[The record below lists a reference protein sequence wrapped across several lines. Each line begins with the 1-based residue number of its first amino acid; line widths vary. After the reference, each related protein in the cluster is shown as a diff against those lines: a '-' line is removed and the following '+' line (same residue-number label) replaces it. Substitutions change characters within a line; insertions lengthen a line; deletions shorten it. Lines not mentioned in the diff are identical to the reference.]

1 MFTFEDILKTD
12 GIGVQ
17 NKGLF
22 LPLKTVMDEL
32 KETLF
37 SNVSERVAVM
47 LKEDLESLG
56 PMKTSEVEKAQ
67 QNIIYMSK
75 QFEENGKT
83 AITSRGERLAGT
95 PKKFNVHQESGQLP
109 TRFFLPVR
117 CGGFKKND
125 ILCKKTVFP

>member
-1 MFTFEDILKTD
+1 MKMNGPEQLAKVLANMNDEIINWRFTFEDILKTD

-56 PMKTSEVEKAQ
+56 PIKTSKVEKAQ
-67 QNIIYMSK
+67 QNIIYMCK
-75 QFEENGKT
+75 QLEVNVKILLGG
-83 AITSRGERLAGT
+83 GEAL
-95 PKKFNVHQESGQLP
+95 V
-109 TRFFLPVR
+109 
-117 CGGFKKND
+117 
-125 ILCKKTVFP
+125 